1 MPDFA
6 ERHTL
11 GQFDRRS
18 FPIAWSTAQ
27 RTLSRHR
34 QRRGIIDLYPKI
46 EASGYDK
53 DGFARIALVS
63 VRSGAAP
70 VAPAVFVELHDAIT
84 AALQQN
90 RSTMTSISK
99 PLPATL
105 GQTELEI
112 IELEDRLRKRKAKSR
127 VLDERVQQLRSHA
140 ASLRYPSEPSGA
152 ERVISFRKRYEGPGA
167 KVYVYAA
174 IRVNGRWY
182 TTGSTCPASG
192 FTWRGLVDFIREDNQ
207 LVKEG
212 FDLFELLHRE
222 PLPF

>member
-1 MPDFA
+1 MA
-6 ERHTL
+6 ASRSV
-11 GQFDRRS
+11 GQFDTMLLSIAQHAAVAAVSAFRTRTNIAKSSAYPLISCRS
-18 FPIAWSTAQ
+18 VGRGYTEVCVEGGHNAHLVI
-27 RTLSRHR
+27 LHR
-34 QRRGIIDLYPKI
+34 EVQD
-46 EASGYDK
+46 
-53 DGFARIALVS
+53 
-63 VRSGAAP
+63 
-70 VAPAVFVELHDAIT
+70 AVNTAIT
-84 AALQQN
+84 NAALQQN